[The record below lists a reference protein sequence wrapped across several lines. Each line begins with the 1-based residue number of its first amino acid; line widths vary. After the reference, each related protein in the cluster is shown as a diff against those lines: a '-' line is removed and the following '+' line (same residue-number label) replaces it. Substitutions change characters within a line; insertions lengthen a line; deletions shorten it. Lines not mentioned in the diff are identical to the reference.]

1 MIFTHGSR
9 PWSVEYP
16 LSTSTE
22 SAVDKHIAEPWN
34 ICGQEPAEK
43 EGDKDHKILYE
54 GTLWSVLIVNS
65 MSFRFTMETTSLNRL
80 LNEYLDCGEK
90 TYPECGQNCAW
101 AFSSELAKQEK
112 MN

>member
-1 MIFTHGSR
+1 MVSGISC
-9 PWSVEYP
+9 

-22 SAVDKHIAEPWN
+22 SAVDKDKEPIAEPWN

-65 MSFRFTMETTSLNRL
+65 MSFRFTMETTCLNRP
-80 LNEYLDCGEK
+80 LNEYLDCSEK
-90 TYPECGQNCAW
+90 TYPEHGQNCTGTCG
-101 AFSSELAKQEK
+101 SELAKQEK